1 MDNIYAPQTGNGY
14 SYLPEMQGMTDIQ
27 NRQFVNNMNTQ
38 VSNFN
43 NAGARSNLQS
53 SGAFLAGRA
62 NLGARTAQGQQD
74 IASTNM
80 YKNALF
86 ALQDRRA
93 KEQRQFQEKMA
104 DANFQRQVQ
113 MFKMK
118 QDAQNNLSASNLIGG
133 GIGLIGNAVMGKL
146 FPDPLKALLAK
157 QFGTYKTNEPSETP
171 NVVVP
176 MNADE
181 AQKEIDPITGQPNVY

>member
-1 MDNIYAPQTGNGY
+1 MDNIYAPQTGTGY

-74 IASTNM
+74 IGSTNM

-86 ALQDRRA
+86 ALQDRRTR
-93 KEQRQFQEKMA
+93 EQRQFQEKMA
-104 DANFQRQVQ
+104 DTNFQRQVQ

-133 GIGLIGNAVMGKL
+133 GIGLIGNAVMGQL
-146 FPDPLKALLAK
+146 FPDPLKLFLTK
-157 QFGTYKTNEPSETP
+157 QLGINKPNETQSSSSTD
-171 NVVVP
+171 V
-176 MNADE
+176 DE
-181 AQKEIDPITGQPNVY
+181 ATKEIDPLTGKPFVY